1 MLIDWRCGGS
11 LIGDVVCGGSLIED
25 VEAYWLEIWWF
36 IAWRCDGSLAGDVA
50 AHW

>member
-11 LIGDVVCGGSLIED
+11 LIGDVVWGGSLIED

-36 IAWRCDGSLAGDVA
+36 IARRCDGSLAGDVA

>member
-1 MLIDWRCGGS
+1 MLIDWR
-11 LIGDVVCGGSLIED
+11 CGGSLIED